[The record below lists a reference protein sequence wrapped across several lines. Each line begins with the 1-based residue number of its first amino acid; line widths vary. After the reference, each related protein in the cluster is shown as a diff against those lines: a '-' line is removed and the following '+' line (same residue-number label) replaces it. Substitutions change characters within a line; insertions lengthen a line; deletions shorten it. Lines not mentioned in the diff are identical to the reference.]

1 MMVGLVTFIDSA
13 IKRRFS
19 QIFDS
24 HDAIIAAVAS
34 PKFKLRWVEKQEKK
48 DQYRQ
53 MLLDEMRLFDND
65 EFQVEELTSESKEKE
80 KKKDF
85 YEFDSDDETST
96 NTIDAEAT
104 EYFNNAKKL
113 ECLSKY
119 PTIKKFFLRYNT
131 TIPSSAPVERL
142 FSLGG
147 LVLTPRRNRLTD
159 ARFEKILLM
168 RYNKDFVDLK

>member
-1 MMVGLVTFIDSA
+1 MGGKA
-13 IKRRFS
+13 R
-19 QIFDS
+19 
-24 HDAIIAAVAS
+24 
-34 PKFKLRWVEKQEKK
+34 EK
-48 DQYRQ
+48 QYRQ

-65 EFQVEELTSESKEKE
+65 EVQVEEFTSDSQEKE

-119 PTIKKFFLRYNT
+119 PTIKKINFFEIQHNNT
-131 TIPSSAPVERL
+131 IKRTS
-142 FSLGG
+142 
-147 LVLTPRRNRLTD
+147 
-159 ARFEKILLM
+159 
-168 RYNKDFVDLK
+168 